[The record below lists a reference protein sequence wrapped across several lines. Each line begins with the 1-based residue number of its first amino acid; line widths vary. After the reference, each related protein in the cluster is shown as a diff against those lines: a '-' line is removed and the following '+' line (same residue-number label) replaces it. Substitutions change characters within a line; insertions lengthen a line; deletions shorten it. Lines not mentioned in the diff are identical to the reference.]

1 MHFVE
6 LTEAFPCNANFN
18 ELYECQNPKYANYM
32 PGSNGNCG
40 NNAATPGVLNRYI
53 NTGIFQ

>member
-18 ELYECQNPKYANYM
+18 ELYECQNPKYVNYM
-32 PGSNGNCG
+32 PGSNGNYG
-40 NNAATPGVLNRYI
+40 NAGY
-53 NTGIFQ
+53 